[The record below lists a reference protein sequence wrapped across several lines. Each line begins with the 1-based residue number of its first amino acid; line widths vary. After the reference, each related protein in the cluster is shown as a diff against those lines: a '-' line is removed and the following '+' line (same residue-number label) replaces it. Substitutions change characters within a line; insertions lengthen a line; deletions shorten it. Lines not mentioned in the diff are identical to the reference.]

1 MFDIVVDG
9 RKEIGD
15 VFKDEE
21 FVIVF
26 SDWSDDSFIG
36 DDVWLD
42 VNELEIFESKLK
54 IDDKECVVIMLL
66 VWSEVLIFDDVY
78 DLISDDEFDVM
89 LGDDDEDVRVGVFDS
104 KGLFSVFMV
113 VEDVDW
119 SVLVF
124 V

>member
-1 MFDIVVDG
+1 MFDIFVDG

-42 VNELEIFESKLK
+42 VNELEIFERKLK

-66 VWSEVLIFDDVY
+66 VWNEVLIFDDVY

>member
-42 VNELEIFESKLK
+42 VNELEIFVSKLK

>member
-42 VNELEIFESKLK
+42 VNELEIFVSKLK

-66 VWSEVLIFDDVY
+66 VWNEVLIFDDVY

>member
-15 VFKDEE
+15 VFRDEE

-66 VWSEVLIFDDVY
+66 VWNEVLIFDDVY